1 MKNKFKKIK
10 AYYFILLIL
19 LIFSKIPVIDI
30 EAEGNI
36 SDIFIKEYNMSVLS
50 VDQNNQSLSIIT
62 AVKITNKNDDIF
74 VPNFNDVAQTGMNFI
89 RFSLPEGFFD
99 LYVETDLPSGNLI
112 EIPQGFALTSEV
124 PSGDSNIIFSYYI
137 NYDSSKFE
145 FPLHF
150 PHGTD
155 SFKIIVPEGS
165 GKISGE
171 RLSFDKKVD
180 ISEKTFDEYIGN
192 NYAKG
197 EYLNMEMTNIPTSF
211 VNKLSSSLNFQV
223 INLVVIILMVN
234 VIIIFFVLRYFKNNS
249 KKNATH

>member
-1 MKNKFKKIK
+1 MKNKLKNLKL
-10 AYYFILLIL
+10 YFFIIIILLV
-19 LIFSKIPVIDI
+19 FSKFPVMNI
-30 EAEGNI
+30 EAESSIN
-36 SDIFIKEYNMSVLS
+36 DIFIKEYNMSVLS

-62 AVKITNKNDDIF
+62 AVKIINKNEDIF

-89 RFSLPEGFFD
+89 RFSLPEGFLD

-124 PSGDSNIIFSYYI
+124 PSGDSNIIFSYSIKY
-137 NYDSSKFE
+137 NSSKFD

-150 PHGTD
+150 PHGTE
-155 SFKIIVPEGS
+155 SFKIIIPDGS
-165 GKISGE
+165 GKIFGE
-171 RLSFDKKVD
+171 KLSFDKKVQ

-192 NYAKG
+192 NYSKG

-211 VNKLSSSLNFQV
+211 ANKLSSSLNFQV

-234 VIIIFFVLRYFKNNS
+234 VLIIFFILRFFKNNR
-249 KKNATH
+249 KKNANH